1 MDITEFIQLVSVLY
15 LSGLIWTI
23 QLVQYPSFR
32 YINEQEFSQFHQH
45 HYKRISIVVAP
56 AMMVEL
62 ISGIYLLFREPS
74 YGGKIHLLLLGI
86 LFIIW
91 LSTFLI
97 QVPIHR
103 RLEKGKNMQEI
114 NALVKT
120 NWIRT
125 IGWTSRA
132 VVLCVIYLAKY

>member
-1 MDITEFIQLVSVLY
+1 MIEFLQFISVLY

-23 QLVQYPSFR
+23 QMVHYPSFT
-32 YINEQEFSQFHQH
+32 YVDEVEFSDFHQH
-45 HYKRISIVVAP
+45 HSRRISIAVVP
-56 AMMVEL
+56 AMLTEL
-62 ISGIYLLFREPS
+62 VAGVYLIFKEPA
-74 YGGKIHLLLLGI
+74 YGDELHLLLSGI
-86 LFIIW
+86 LGIIW

-103 RLEKGKNMQEI
+103 QLEKGKNMQNI

-132 VVLCVIYLAKY
+132 TVFSVLYGGGFT